1 MIIHLPPEIENSI
14 QAAVHSGHFASVDAA
29 MTKAASLLLQ
39 QLKQEQAAAAAH
51 QVEAVPAHKPI
62 WEVFQQLSA
71 DVPDEVWDSCRLTYP
86 SSMTITSTERLS
98 GQSNE
103 AGFCRFPLLD
113 RPFPPA
119 RPMACCRSHV
129 EPVPPTHRDRHHR

>member
-1 MIIHLPPEIENSI
+1 MIIHLPTEIENSI

-39 QLKQEQAAAAAH
+39 QLKQEQGAATH

-71 DVPDEVWDSCRLTYP
+71 DVPDEVWDSLP
-86 SSMTITSTERLS
+86 PDLS
-98 GQSNE
+98 EQHDHYIYGT
-103 AGFCRFPLLD
+103 PK
-113 RPFPPA
+113 RP
-119 RPMACCRSHV
+119 V
-129 EPVPPTHRDRHHR
+129 E